1 MIWLAW
7 REWKGL
13 TGWLVVGSIQIHYT
27 DAVWLQG
34 TKWNYGNDAFKE
46 MPANRKNSKT
56 RATTTRSWHII
67 AVNAHHTTS
76 YCTTVQLY
84 TAQRTMY
91 TVVCFFADMTRT
103 NNCTINDLTR
113 PLTSIVTTRQRCCSN
128 AQTNDSDVGDEQS
141 CRCHEDDLQCITR
154 LTISRET
161 SAAIDSH
168 ESKCRCWYRSLIP
181 KINNKHYLTNESTA
195 HAIQTS

>member
-1 MIWLAW
+1 MEMTLSRKCQRTERTAR
-7 REWKGL
+7 RERRPL
-13 TGWLVVGSIQIHYT
+13 DRDTSSLSMH
-27 DAVWLQG
+27 
-34 TKWNYGNDAFKE
+34 
-46 MPANRKNSKT
+46 
-56 RATTTRSWHII
+56 TTP
-67 AVNAHHTTS
+67 HHTTS
-76 YCTTVQLY
+76 YCNAVQIY
-84 TAQRTMY
+84 TAQRTTY
-91 TVVCFFADMTRT
+91 TLVCFFADMTRT

-168 ESKCRCWYRSLIP
+168 ESKCRCWYRLLIP

-195 HAIQTS
+195 HAIQAS